1 MLCVN
6 FHTTVFLYLRSFFC
20 DLLQQLG
27 VNSQRAAEGLIR
39 AEVGAPVSTPT
50 VGAADRIVLILS
62 LFNVRLNN
70 IEFDP
75 GSCGFSKEKT
85 QQLREERIAR
95 NRNDP
100 RREITLQQQQ
110 QQQIVTTAEKTT
122 QQNTELSRNALKKSK
137 WRKGDVKL
145 EARHVI
151 FISGS

>member
-95 NRNDP
+95 SRNDP
-100 RREITLQQQQ
+100 RREITLQ

-122 QQNTELSRNALKKSK
+122 QQNTELSRNAFKKSK